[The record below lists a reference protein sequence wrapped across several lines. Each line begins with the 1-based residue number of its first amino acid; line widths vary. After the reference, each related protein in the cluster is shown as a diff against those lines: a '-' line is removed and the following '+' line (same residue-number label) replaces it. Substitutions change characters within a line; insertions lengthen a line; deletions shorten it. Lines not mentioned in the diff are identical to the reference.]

1 MKIEI
6 ELDEERKLRSVVVDG
21 AKLVDSEKLN
31 GYKAN
36 ITLNLSTSPGFYEE
50 CKITTFV

>member
-21 AKLVDSEKLN
+21 AKLVDAEKQM
-31 GYKAN
+31 GYV
-36 ITLNLSTSPGFYEE
+36 TDVEMHLSTMEGTNRELV
-50 CKITTFV
+50 ITTLV